1 MIRRPPRSTRT
12 DTLFPYTT
20 LFRSAGWLGRAV
32 GSSAGVGA
40 HSKGRFAGIVD
51 SGPGRAI
58 SGVHREC
65 TCFEIGNCGGPWTY
79 RSLDR
84 KNGIQYRRINSHI
97 GVPAPTRTRVSLSHL
112 ARIGLYRKVV
122 V

>member
-1 MIRRPPRSTRT
+1 M
-12 DTLFPYTT
+12 
-20 LFRSAGWLGRAV
+20 AV

-65 TCFEIGNCGGPWTY
+65 TCFEIGNCGGLSRHGCMACVSEIRATATQGHGS
-79 RSLDR
+79 RSVAR
-84 KNGIQYRRINSHI
+84 
-97 GVPAPTRTRVSLSHL
+97 GVGVAIATAAPTFERHARPEEHTSELQSLM
-112 ARIGLYRKVV
+112 RISYAVFCLTNNKT
-122 V
+122 